1 VVAPEVGRAG
11 RTLTRRT
18 GDLALRRVGAP
29 GAFAPGA
36 FALRAVAL
44 CAVVLAGSACA
55 AEDGSGQ
62 ARTSARPMAP
72 VIGEPAPAYRIATL
86 DGDSLVLGP
95 SPQVVLLNVWATW
108 CTSCKEE
115 FAHMDSLLA
124 RHAADGLRVVAVSVD
139 VGGTPLVRE
148 TLSSYAVSFE
158 AAHDQDGEIET
169 RFPAFGVPA
178 SYLIDRRGVLRWR
191 HVGVL
196 PAAVDSVVA
205 AIVHEP
211 ADSATP
217 AASVSPLANDAG
229 GQ

>member
-1 VVAPEVGRAG
+1 V
-11 RTLTRRT
+11 LCI
-18 GDLALRRVGAP
+18 
-29 GAFAPGA
+29 
-36 FALRAVAL
+36 AVL
-44 CAVVLAGSACA
+44 LGSACA
-55 AEDGSGQ
+55 APDTGEQGG
-62 ARTSARPMAP
+62 RTRSRPVAP
-72 VIGEPAPAYRIATL
+72 VVGERAPLYRIATL

-95 SPQVVLLNVWATW
+95 SPSIVLLNVWATW

-139 VGGTPLVRE
+139 VGETALVRE

-158 AAHDQDGEIET
+158 AAHDQAGEIET

-178 SYLIDRRGVLRWR
+178 SYLIDRAGVLRWR

-196 PAAVDSVVA
+196 PASVDSVVA
-205 AIVHEP
+205 ALVRE
-211 ADSATP
+211 P
-217 AASVSPLANDAG
+217 AASAATVASPSPLANGAG

>member
-1 VVAPEVGRAG
+1 MR
-11 RTLTRRT
+11 
-18 GDLALRRVGAP
+18 LAL
-29 GAFAPGA
+29 
-36 FALRAVAL
+36 AL
-44 CAVVLAGSACA
+44 CALPLLGTACA
-55 AEDGSGQ
+55 APDGSGQ
-62 ARTSARPMAP
+62 TRTSARPTAP
-72 VIGEPAPAYRIATL
+72 VVGEPAPAYRIATL
-86 DGDSLVLGP
+86 AGDSLVLGP
-95 SPQVVLLNVWATW
+95 SPTVVLLNVWATW

-139 VGGTPLVRE
+139 VGATTLVRE

-178 SYLIDRRGVLRWR
+178 SYLIDRAGVLRWR

-196 PAAVDSVVA
+196 PASVDSVVA
-205 AIVHEP
+205 ALVREP
-211 ADSATP
+211 VESA
-217 AASVSPLANDAG
+217 AAVAIPSPLANGAG